1 VSTHALEITRGERFE
16 FGDNWSRFLNVLDE
30 TRIARAEES
39 LRSMLECEDLEGRT
53 FLDIGS
59 GSGLFSLA
67 ARRLGARVH
76 SLDYDPQSVGCT
88 RELRNRFFAGDPQW
102 IVEEGSALDEA
113 YIKSLG
119 VFDVV
124 YSWGVLH
131 HTGSMWPA
139 LENAA
144 LPVAVGGRLF
154 VAIYNDMGSKS
165 RRWKWIKKTYNAL
178 PRFLQAPFAIATMAP
193 EEIKALL
200 RSLVLLKPSEYLHR
214 WTQYDVN
221 RGMSHWRDIIDWVG
235 GYPYE
240 YARPEEIFDF
250 YRARGFQLTRMKCG
264 GVGLGCNEFVF
275 ERKR

>member
-30 TRIARAEES
+30 TRIGRAEDS

-76 SLDYDPQSVGCT
+76 SLDYDPQSVACT

-102 IVEEGSALDEA
+102 IVEEGSALDAA

-131 HTGSMWPA
+131 HTGNMWPA

-144 LPVAVGGRLF
+144 VPVAVGGKLF

-165 RRWKWIKKTYNAL
+165 RRWNWIKKTYNAF
-178 PRFLQAPFAIATMAP
+178 PRFLKIPFALAVVAP
-193 EEIKALL
+193 EELKALL

-214 WTQYDVN
+214 WTQYDRN

-250 YRARGFQLTRMKCG
+250 YRARGFELTKMKCG
-264 GVGLGCNEFVF
+264 GVGVGCNEFVF
-275 ERKR
+275 QRTV